1 MSESFENV
9 FEIDVAEMLELLQ
22 ITIIR
27 MILGQFLGCRIR
39 DLWKFWMAFEID
51 PKLVRNLILILR
63 PPTLSYLSNKRAE
76 ASTENI
82 VMPCLNQRN
91 MQGFKD
97 FSLLP

>member
-63 PPTLSYLSNKRAE
+63 PPTLKGTFYSE
-76 ASTENI
+76 GGEMFVISTTI
-82 VMPCLNQRN
+82 
-91 MQGFKD
+91 
-97 FSLLP
+97 

>member
-39 DLWKFWMAFEID
+39 DLWRFWMAFEID
-51 PKLVRNLILILR
+51 PKLKPNNCRKVFFSSSN
-63 PPTLSYLSNKRAE
+63 YLPE
-76 ASTENI
+76 A
-82 VMPCLNQRN
+82 
-91 MQGFKD
+91 F
-97 FSLLP
+97 